1 MPHVQCFTNSCILIL
16 WKTCFHVITAWKR
29 QHWNVV
35 SEKELVV
42 PFCPSVSLSVEIW
55 LSALWSHSLYICLT
69 FSFVLLVTFTFCGL
83 TSIQCPGVVS
93 VGQWWSMCD
102 WKMSF
107 CVCVVIIWR
116 VLTGIALLL
125 ISALKKKKKQEVGRV
140 GVKAWWADPNRYV
153 CLLLEGH
160 RRTWENQQISG
171 HKVRAHFHFSNT
183 DNKIID

>member
-83 TSIQCPGVVS
+83 ASIQCPGVVS

-107 CVCVVIIWR
+107 RVCVVIIWR
-116 VLTGIALLL
+116 VLTGIAMLL
-125 ISALKKKKKQEVGRV
+125 ISALKKKKTRKWGGLVWKHDELILTDTFVFSLRV
-140 GVKAWWADPNRYV
+140 TDEPERISRSPVTR
-153 CLLLEGH
+153 
-160 RRTWENQQISG
+160 WELISIFPTPTT
-171 HKVRAHFHFSNT
+171 K
-183 DNKIID
+183 